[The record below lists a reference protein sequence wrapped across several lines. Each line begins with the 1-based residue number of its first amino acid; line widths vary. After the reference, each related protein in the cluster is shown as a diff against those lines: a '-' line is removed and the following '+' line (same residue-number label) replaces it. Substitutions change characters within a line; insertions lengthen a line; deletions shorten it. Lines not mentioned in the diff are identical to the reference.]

1 MSRAA
6 SGNGREARRTRPGF
20 TLWELTM
27 VLLIMSIAATLAV
40 PAFARLGSE
49 KPATAADAVLGLLH
63 DARKAAIDYNATTT
77 LRLDPK
83 TLKYEVDTSGVAGFG
98 ELASGT
104 LDLGMSQTLQTDL
117 PRLQYIF
124 RPTGAT
130 FADTVVVHGG
140 PKQLTIR
147 VDPWSGVAHADS
159 L

>member
-1 MSRAA
+1 MANGECGAA
-6 SGNGREARRTRPGF
+6 TACRHGF

-40 PAFARLGSE
+40 PAFSRLGSE
-49 KPATAADAVLGLLH
+49 KAATAADAMLGLLH
-63 DARKAAIDYNATTT
+63 DTRKASIDYDATTT

-83 TLKYEVDTSGVAGFG
+83 TLKYEVDTSGVNGFG
-98 ELASGT
+98 VLASGT
-104 LDLGMSQTLQTDL
+104 LDLGMSQTLQSDQ

-124 RPTGAT
+124 RPTGAA